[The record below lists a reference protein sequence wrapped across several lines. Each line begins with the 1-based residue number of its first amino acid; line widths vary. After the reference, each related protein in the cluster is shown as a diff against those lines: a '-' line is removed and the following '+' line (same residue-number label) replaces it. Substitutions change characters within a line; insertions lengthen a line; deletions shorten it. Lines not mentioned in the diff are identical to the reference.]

1 MKKLQ
6 ETAGQQMPQSLFREH
21 YRNGVLLVLADS
33 RLLQV
38 DLENTVAHMDIES
51 PKSVQHT
58 GLQNNPL
65 LLCLH
70 FFSSL
75 ITRML
80 RCVTT
85 SPELKK
91 E

>member
-1 MKKLQ
+1 
-6 ETAGQQMPQSLFREH
+6 MPQSLFREQD
-21 YRNGVLLVLADS
+21 RNGVLLVLADS

-38 DLENTVAHMDIES
+38 DLENTVAFMDIES

-65 LLCLH
+65 LPCSH
-70 FFSSL
+70 FFSNL
-75 ITRML
+75 ITQML
-80 RCVTT
+80 RCVIT